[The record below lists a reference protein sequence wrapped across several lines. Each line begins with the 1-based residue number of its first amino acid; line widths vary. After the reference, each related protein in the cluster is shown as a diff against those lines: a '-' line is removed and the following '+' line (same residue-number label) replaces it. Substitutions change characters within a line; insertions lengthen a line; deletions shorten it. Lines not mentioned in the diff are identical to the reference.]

1 MACLKEQ
8 SVEIATGDPITCQ
21 NCTGV
26 LNMYSEIK
34 VEGDEGAQKQVWN
47 CEFCNHRNVVN
58 IEPEEK
64 PKTEAVSYITEA
76 APVKSEA
83 EKQAKT

>member
-8 SVEIATGDPITCQ
+8 AIEIATGDPIC
-21 NCTGV
+21 CSSCSAV
-26 LNMYSEIK
+26 LNMYSEII

-58 IEPEEK
+58 IDLEEK
-64 PKTEAVSYITEA
+64 PKTEAVSYILEA
-76 APVKSEA
+76 APVKTEA
-83 EKQAKT
+83 DK